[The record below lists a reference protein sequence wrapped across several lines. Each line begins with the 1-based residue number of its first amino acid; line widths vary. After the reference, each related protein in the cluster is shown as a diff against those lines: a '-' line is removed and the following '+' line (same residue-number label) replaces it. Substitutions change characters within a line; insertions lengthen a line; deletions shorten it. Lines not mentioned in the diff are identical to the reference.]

1 MSVDT
6 SKVFKRAEF
15 WDGGDA
21 TILDI
26 INVLGRFEEA
36 SQFGTRT
43 EFAEVKNYRLEDE
56 AQGATLQRYE
66 MAQRMK
72 VVERIALLQN
82 CPKMPFTNAPLAAS
96 VGKSVD
102 EFNAMKVVVE
112 DLKNKNQSLQQ
123 ELQMFRNQG
132 QPKEKMGMTAR
143 RAFGTLPKY
152 SGKVAEVDNWK
163 FQIEQFLSE
172 EPQFSILLQ
181 YVEDNM
187 TEKMEDKDVAS
198 MCSGLGC
205 AEVELQWLNHQ
216 LYQPLFLLMM
226 LLVVLEVLMVMLQLM
241 QVGELFHILI
251 YGQMVKPQLQ
261 PLVY

>member
-1 MSVDT
+1 MLATCALVPLAFSAGPARASGRATPVLMSVDT

-102 EFNAMKVVVE
+102 EFNAMKVSPDAVQLVFDVLSQSKSGLIPPDVV
-112 DLKNKNQSLQQ
+112 N
-123 ELQMFRNQG
+123 
-132 QPKEKMGMTAR
+132 TR
-143 RAFGTLPKY
+143 RAGLTNADGSFNEGAFSFALYKARALVIVSWFFFGKGQIVGARSPLRAPRTVYLVRASWVHDAHHLLPIISY
-152 SGKVAEVDNWK
+152 PSSAAQVR
-163 FQIEQFLSE
+163 S
-172 EPQFSILLQ
+172 S
-181 YVEDNM
+181 
-187 TEKMEDKDVAS
+187 
-198 MCSGLGC
+198 C
-205 AEVELQWLNHQ
+205 AKSW
-216 LYQPLFLLMM
+216 PTRRA
-226 LLVVLEVLMVMLQLM
+226 
-241 QVGELFHILI
+241 
-251 YGQMVKPQLQ
+251 
-261 PLVY
+261 

>member
-1 MSVDT
+1 MLATCAFVPLAFSAGPARAPGRAAPVLMSVDT

-102 EFNAMKVVVE
+102 EFNAMKVSPDAVQLVF
-112 DLKNKNQSLQQ
+112 DVLSQSKSGLIPPDVI
-123 ELQMFRNQG
+123 NS
-132 QPKEKMGMTAR
+132 R
-143 RAFGTLPKY
+143 RAGLTNADGSFNEGAFSFALYKARALVIVSWFFFGKGQIVGARSAPARALPAQCIQCVHHARCP
-152 SGKVAEVDNWK
+152 SHLTPSSTAQVR
-163 FQIEQFLSE
+163 S
-172 EPQFSILLQ
+172 S
-181 YVEDNM
+181 
-187 TEKMEDKDVAS
+187 
-198 MCSGLGC
+198 C
-205 AEVELQWLNHQ
+205 AKSW
-216 LYQPLFLLMM
+216 PTRRA
-226 LLVVLEVLMVMLQLM
+226 
-241 QVGELFHILI
+241 
-251 YGQMVKPQLQ
+251 
-261 PLVY
+261 